1 MVFWGESWRSV
12 KIEDGDA
19 DISSLEESYCA
30 MTRHYITGKHVYV
43 VLPTYSEREN
53 ICELIPIILKKGP
66 NIKVLVVD
74 DNSPDGTGQAVAEM
88 ARTSERVSLLSRSGK
103 FGLGTAYVDGFKWV
117 LKHSDAD
124 YIMEM
129 DADFS
134 HNPDRIPD
142 FVARVDEGYDVVIG
156 SRYLKGVSVV
166 NWPIRRLILSYAA
179 SRYARWATGIPLKD
193 QTTGYKCFRR
203 RVLEALDLD
212 GICSDGYA
220 FQIELNYRA
229 MEQGFKLAEIPI
241 IFEDRQNGYSKMN
254 RRIVW
259 EAVWMVWRLRLGSAV
274 GRLNVLETRQDKAT
288 IERMNQK
295 APRQAGTYG
304 GSACR

>member
-1 MVFWGESWRSV
+1 V
-12 KIEDGDA
+12 
-19 DISSLEESYCA
+19 EESYCA
-30 MTRHYITGKHVYV
+30 MTRQFITGKRVYV

-229 MEQGFKLAEIPI
+229 MEQGFELAEIPI

-274 GRLNVLETRQDKAT
+274 GRLNVLGTRQDKAT
-288 IERMNQK
+288 IERMSQE